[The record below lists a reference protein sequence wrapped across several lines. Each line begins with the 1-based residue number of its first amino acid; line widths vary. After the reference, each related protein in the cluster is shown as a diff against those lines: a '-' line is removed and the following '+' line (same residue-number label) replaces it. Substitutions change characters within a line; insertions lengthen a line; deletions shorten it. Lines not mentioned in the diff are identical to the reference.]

1 MQAIKSYDDAERLK
15 EKKMG
20 DTGLVVEADAFVICG
35 VRKNGVG
42 RLM

>member
-1 MQAIKSYDDAERLK
+1 MQAIKAYDESERLK
-15 EKKMG
+15 KKKMG